1 MNPTA
6 TKAKEFLIGRIMNEA
21 AKADMPLTDVELS
34 MLSFSEASAGPDEL
48 QAAAKFEREY
58 DEEQY
63 ETKVAI
69 LVQSA
74 FQRDKKAGKGP
85 LWDHLVD
92 ALAEEDMYLSV
103 ILDKAGIQSTAPFL
117 LRWKFI
123 RALVPS
129 FVLVA
134 AGIVLA
140 FSPFGERMIPSGIL
154 RVLLLICCLIAPLL
168 IAKLSAHVD

>member
-6 TKAKEFLIGRIMNEA
+6 TKAKEFVIGRIVNEA
-21 AKADMPLTDVELS
+21 GKSDMPLTDVELS
-34 MLSFSEASAGPDEL
+34 MLGFSEASAGPQEL
-48 QAAAKFEREY
+48 EAAAKFEQDY

-63 ETKVAI
+63 ETKMAK

-92 ALAEEDMYLSV
+92 ALAEEDMYVSV

-134 AGIVLA
+134 AGIILA
-140 FSPFGERMIPSGIL
+140 FTPFGEELIPSGIL
-154 RVLLLICCLIAPLL
+154 RVVLLICCLVAPLL
-168 IAKLSAHVD
+168 IAKLSAYVD